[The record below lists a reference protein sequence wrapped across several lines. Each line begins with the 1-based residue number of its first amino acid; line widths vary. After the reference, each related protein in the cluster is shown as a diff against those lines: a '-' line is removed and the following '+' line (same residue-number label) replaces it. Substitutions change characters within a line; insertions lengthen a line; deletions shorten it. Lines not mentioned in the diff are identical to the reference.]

1 MLALICFVFGVSIT
15 VIGTCWWAI
24 LYFFIPITKAEVN
37 MMKEGGKFEGEEDYM
52 QTYRV
57 ARSEFDLESELH
69 QRTYARL
76 TVLMGIFIMAA
87 AGFIHFLVKRL

>member
-1 MLALICFVFGVSIT
+1 MWSWAILISGVLITMLGIW
-15 VIGTCWWAI
+15 WWAI
-24 LYFFIPITKAEVN
+24 LYFFIPITKVEVN

-69 QRTYARL
+69 QRIWARV
-76 TVLMGIFIMAA
+76 TVLIGVFIIAA
-87 AGFIHFLVKRL
+87 AGFMHFFN